1 MHPSLPPTHPPP
13 PSLFLPKCLPSHEY
27 VQSVSNSS
35 SLTKFIAKTFVN
47 MHTSRTLLTC
57 LRAEYANHQKF
68 KRQFP
73 LHTFMDWF
81 GVCYGQLS
89 IIHTRVFV
97 ALGHLSRNT
106 KCILCVSEENCLH
119 KCSTTSQI
127 RALQLPAILET
138 KTSLIKSSSAKS
150 YSWRATTRDLVKVS
164 IFALIIS
171 FKCIFVIDRG
181 GGWRRGAMQQVQE
194 LACC

>member
-1 MHPSLPPTHPPP
+1 
-13 PSLFLPKCLPSHEY
+13 
-27 VQSVSNSS
+27 
-35 SLTKFIAKTFVN
+35 
-47 MHTSRTLLTC
+47 MHTFLTLLTC

-73 LHTFMDWF
+73 LHTVMDWF
-81 GVCYGQLS
+81 GVCYGQFS

-127 RALQLPAILET
+127 RALQLRVILEVVRRQVWW
-138 KTSLIKSSSAKS
+138 KVLQQNLNHGKLRQEICIQLGLIHILQTHSCLRLCWWVEQCNK
-150 YSWRATTRDLVKVS
+150 
-164 IFALIIS
+164 
-171 FKCIFVIDRG
+171 FKN
-181 GGWRRGAMQQVQE
+181 
-194 LACC
+194 